1 MANPKQQEPLKL
13 HPIFLKRDLSTFEE
27 KLRRT
32 LAAEVPMPRKEERP
46 TGPDRISRLPLELLG
61 MIFSW
66 LPVDA
71 LFRAA
76 RVSRY
81 FRRILLSRERAWNW
95 RTARREQGWDDLE
108 MHLDEL
114 QYAKYISA
122 DECMI
127 CKDDQVLITRSP
139 EHRLA
144 LCQDCGVGCYFVPDI
159 LEQTA
164 TLCQIEASAIRRGED
179 AVAAIATYI
188 EGRRVV
194 IEATARDSATLIE
207 HAECCDEDDLECKQ
221 QLSHDLCA
229 FRMYQLGYD
238 YIDYAPIFAEK
249 VWWCW
254 CETFRNEYDPDYD
267 DPALLL
273 AISELDWYPAAAEEE
288 EDEDELFDRAS
299 EAIEAEHADCII
311 PSWEYWKYWHG
322 QDKLARNDEFYA
334 GRALEAEWY
343 ELSETYISVAR
354 QRRSSRLSGAFIHR
368 CDRVLAALVR
378 RSVQQGGEAFA
389 MVDRDSS
396 ELEVLY
402 TLKKRSNAELEAV
415 PDLSSDGSFDR
426 YLGEK
431 VHLDKI
437 RIFLRVAE
445 ALVSDGE
452 PVPDFAKRLV
462 EQSRSAR
469 RHFAGTDFVK
479 ANRELSDHDLDPILT
494 RATALLRCGFC
505 SRKLPFDE
513 MRVHLLD
520 DHEAGP
526 ITSFAHVPEAGFRRA
541 MYDLLASL
549 QLPLTTAFNELR
561 ASSID
566 VVERMPSGV
575 LLTSRDQTW
584 EEVLCG
590 KSDCELPRARRNV
603 DGSATRQIVALRPA
617 RAR

>member
-1 MANPKQQEPLKL
+1 
-13 HPIFLKRDLSTFEE
+13 
-27 KLRRT
+27 
-32 LAAEVPMPRKEERP
+32 
-46 TGPDRISRLPLELLG
+46 
-61 MIFSW
+61 
-66 LPVDA
+66 
-71 LFRAA
+71 
-76 RVSRY
+76 
-81 FRRILLSRERAWNW
+81 
-95 RTARREQGWDDLE
+95 
-108 MHLDEL
+108 
-114 QYAKYISA
+114 
-122 DECMI
+122 
-127 CKDDQVLITRSP
+127 
-139 EHRLA
+139 
-144 LCQDCGVGCYFVPDI
+144 
-159 LEQTA
+159 
-164 TLCQIEASAIRRGED
+164 
-179 AVAAIATYI
+179 
-188 EGRRVV
+188 
-194 IEATARDSATLIE
+194 
-207 HAECCDEDDLECKQ
+207 
-221 QLSHDLCA
+221 
-229 FRMYQLGYD
+229 
-238 YIDYAPIFAEK
+238 
-249 VWWCW
+249 
-254 CETFRNEYDPDYD
+254 
-267 DPALLL
+267 
-273 AISELDWYPAAAEEE
+273 
-288 EDEDELFDRAS
+288 
-299 EAIEAEHADCII
+299 
-311 PSWEYWKYWHG
+311 
-322 QDKLARNDEFYA
+322 
-334 GRALEAEWY
+334 
-343 ELSETYISVAR
+343 
-354 QRRSSRLSGAFIHR
+354 
-368 CDRVLAALVR
+368 
-378 RSVQQGGEAFA
+378 

-584 EEVLCG
+584 EEVVRTSCAYFPRSPQLTSASRSSAASRTASCLALAG
-590 KSDCELPRARRNV
+590 TSMGPQRAKSLRFGPLGLVRSISARRTYRSSSK
-603 DGSATRQIVALRPA
+603 DAETSRLPKS
-617 RAR
+617 